1 MKTYHADDLE
11 VEEDGAHSDSPWV
24 DVVLSDW
31 DGEEH
36 APAALIKLSASEAR
50 RHGQDL
56 IDSADRAEGS
66 DPGSSSPEHP
76 EPGIHERCR
85 VETDSLQTLL
95 PSGDAGSAARSE
107 RLGDRALQLD
117 QLGQRGWLL
126 ASTTTATFV
135 DHAVVID
142 TLQRPRG

>member
-56 IDSADRAEGS
+56 IDSADPQREATLAPAAPS
-66 DPGSSSPEHP
+66 TRSPGSTSAAEWRPIRCRPSCRPETPAPRPAASGSETAPCSSISWASGAGSSPLRRPPH
-76 EPGIHERCR
+76 
-85 VETDSLQTLL
+85 S
-95 PSGDAGSAARSE
+95 
-107 RLGDRALQLD
+107 
-117 QLGQRGWLL
+117 
-126 ASTTTATFV
+126 STT
-135 DHAVVID
+135 
-142 TLQRPRG
+142 PW